1 MRPRWRVEIRTQILR
16 LEMVT
21 IAMEWT
27 LFFQFLIIGLATGS
41 LVALVALG
49 YTLVYGIIELINFAH
64 GEVFMMGAFFAA
76 TVITLTGVTGDD
88 SATTIIAVMLLA
100 LALSMIFAAV
110 LNRSIDLVA
119 YKHLRNSPRL
129 APLIAAIGV
138 SFILQNIGI
147 YWKGSNPFTAPQL
160 IPFDWR
166 TYNVLKEW
174 PILRDWFA
182 DSTLRITLMDLFVI
196 VVTMP
201 LLIGL
206 TWFVYRTRLG
216 TAMRATAQDREAA
229 ALMGIDINRTIGIAF
244 WLGGALA
251 GAASLVALLY
261 NNSARFNMGF
271 QYGLYAFTAA
281 VLGGIGNL
289 AGAVIGGILIGV
301 IWSMSDGFLGLYID
315 GWGSQWTNTVIF
327 SILVLVLVFRPAGI
341 FGDSTTEKV

>member
-1 MRPRWRVEIRTQILR
+1 
-16 LEMVT
+16 
-21 IAMEWT
+21 MEWT

-76 TVITLTGVTGDD
+76 TVVTLTGITGNN
-88 SATTIIAVMLLA
+88 SAPVIIGVMLLV
-100 LALSMIFAAV
+100 LALSMAFSAL

-119 YKHLRNSPRL
+119 YKHLRNAPRL

-138 SFILQNIGI
+138 SFILQNLGI
-147 YWKGSNPFTAPQL
+147 YWKGSNPFTAPEL
-160 IPFDWR
+160 IPFEWR

-182 DSTLRITLMDLFVI
+182 DSTLRLTLMDLFVMA
-196 VVTMP
+196 VTVP

-251 GAASLVALLY
+251 GAAGLVALLY

-289 AGAVIGGILIGV
+289 AGAVVGGILIGI
-301 IWSMSDGFLGLYID
+301 IWAMSDGFLGLYIS
-315 GWGSQWTNTVIF
+315 GWGSQWTNTVVF